1 MLSACSALRV
11 PQKPSRA
18 TLFVGFCSTTFLRLL
33 ENFVFLYRNRKN
45 VIYLE
50 RYVQVCKKLMENIG
64 KYNRTLKSLEIK
76 INMFIFYILLYNRIE
91 E

>member
-18 TLFVGFCSTTFLRLL
+18 IALCGFLL
-33 ENFVFLYRNRKN
+33 HHIFAVAVNASHFLYRNRKN

-50 RYVQVCKKLMENIG
+50 RYAQYH
-64 KYNRTLKSLEIK
+64 KYSK
-76 INMFIFYILLYNRIE
+76 IS
-91 E
+91 

>member
-18 TLFVGFCSTTFLRLL
+18 YALCGFLL
-33 ENFVFLYRNRKN
+33 HHIFAVAENASHFLYRNRKN

-50 RYVQVCKKLMENIG
+50 RYAK
-64 KYNRTLKSLEIK
+64 
-76 INMFIFYILLYNRIE
+76 
-91 E
+91 

>member
-18 TLFVGFCSTTFLRLL
+18 VALCGFLL
-33 ENFVFLYRNRKN
+33 HHIFAVAVNASHFLYRNRKI

-50 RYVQVCKKLMENIG
+50 RYATFAKNWKGTRAKLLI
-64 KYNRTLKSLEIK
+64 
-76 INMFIFYILLYNRIE
+76 
-91 E
+91 

>member
-18 TLFVGFCSTTFLRLL
+18 VALCGFLL
-33 ENFVFLYRNRKN
+33 HHIFAVAVNASHFLYCNRKN

-50 RYVQVCKKLMENIG
+50 RYVQVFEMLCK
-64 KYNRTLKSLEIK
+64 
-76 INMFIFYILLYNRIE
+76 ILHASMGY
-91 E
+91 